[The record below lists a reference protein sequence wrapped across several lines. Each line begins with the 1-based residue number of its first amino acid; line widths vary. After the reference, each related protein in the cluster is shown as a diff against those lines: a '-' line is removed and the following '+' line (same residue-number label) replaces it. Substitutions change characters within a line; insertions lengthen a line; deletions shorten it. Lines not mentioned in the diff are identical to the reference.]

1 LVKKLAYL
9 ILRYRL
15 WILISMS
22 VLSLTM
28 SWLGTRLEISY
39 FMARLLPDTDPAV
52 QDYNLFK
59 NKFGQ
64 DGTVLIIAT
73 ELSAMNNPDIL
84 KKWKTLGDTIR
95 LLPGIKNVVF
105 LCNLKKPVFNDTASV
120 FELKDIMPYLPENKE
135 ELDEFLNEIYR
146 QKFYDGIFFSR
157 EKNFTTMAVTFYEK
171 SLNSAK
177 RIEITEKIKH
187 LLAEFEKETGLVTH
201 ASGLPFI
208 RSVLMKKI
216 QSETTFFM
224 ILAAIVSSFLLFV
237 FFRHIIPV
245 LFSILVVG
253 CGMGTALGFTYLMG
267 YKLTILSGLIPPLI
281 IVIGI
286 PNCIMILTR
295 YHTEIS
301 KGIEK
306 MQALFLAL
314 QRSMVSL
321 FYANFTTAIGFGVF
335 CMIKNE
341 LFFEFGL
348 IASVNV
354 MMTYIYSISMV
365 PAIFSYLP
373 KPGKKHIHHLDT
385 RSLRNVLN
393 KVSNLTIHHR
403 KWIYASVILLV
414 LISAYGISKVRVY
427 GFMVDDLPDD
437 DEVIKD
443 LKYFEEKMGGVLPFE
458 IFLDT
463 RKENGVFS
471 DNARALYRINKL
483 QRKLSGR
490 PNLSR
495 SLSIADG
502 VKFLYQAYRGG
513 EENFY
518 RLPSITDLKKL
529 AESVKNEK
537 DKKNQLQVFLDTTR
551 RYTHISF
558 QIANI
563 ESGEM
568 KKLVKEVYSIA
579 DSVFNMNDE
588 NQRVP
593 DSLRYDIRVTGNP
606 VVFLKGNDF
615 LVSNLLESVLTATVL
630 IILVMIFLFSSP
642 LMILI
647 SIVPSLTALSITAG
661 IMGYADI
668 PLKPSTILVFS
679 IAFGIASDGTLYFL
693 TKYRHELK
701 MKKSISDAVRIT
713 ISETGVSM
721 VYTALILFFGFGMF
735 MLSGFGG
742 TRALGILISL
752 TLLVAYCTNLV
763 LLPAF
768 LLSLEKRIAGRSFIK
783 SGNDAN
789 ENEE

>member
-1 LVKKLAYL
+1 
-9 ILRYRL
+9 
-15 WILISMS
+15 
-22 VLSLTM
+22 
-28 SWLGTRLEISY
+28 
-39 FMARLLPDTDPAV
+39 
-52 QDYNLFK
+52 
-59 NKFGQ
+59 
-64 DGTVLIIAT
+64 
-73 ELSAMNNPDIL
+73 
-84 KKWKTLGDTIR
+84 
-95 LLPGIKNVVF
+95 
-105 LCNLKKPVFNDTASV
+105 
-120 FELKDIMPYLPENKE
+120 
-135 ELDEFLNEIYR
+135 
-146 QKFYDGIFFSR
+146 
-157 EKNFTTMAVTFYEK
+157 
-171 SLNSAK
+171 LNSAK

-216 QSETTFFM
+216 QNETTFFM

-354 MMTYIYSISMV
+354 MMTYIYSITMV

-393 KVSNLTIHHR
+393 KVSNLTIHRR

-490 PNLSR
+490 PHLSR

-752 TLLVAYCTNLV
+752 TLLVAYCTNLI

-783 SGNDAN
+783 SGNGDN
-789 ENEE
+789 E